1 MASHE
6 RISLSGIH
14 REITAVARKLRAAR
28 RGADV
33 SHHHRLDALTGQLAD
48 MERAT
53 LQMCTR
59 TYGVWPPAQPPAP
72 KPPAPTKPK
81 PTKPK
86 KGGTRKPAK
95 KGR

>member
-6 RISLSGIH
+6 RISLKGIH
-14 REITAVARKLRAAR
+14 REISAVARKLRAAR
-28 RGADV
+28 RRADG
-33 SHHHRLDALTGQLAD
+33 SYHDRLDSLSGQLAD
-48 MERAT
+48 MQKAT
-53 LQMCTR
+53 LEMCTR

-72 KPPAPTKPK
+72 KPPAPTRPKPK
-81 PTKPK
+81 PPK

>member
-33 SHHHRLDALTGQLAD
+33 SHHQRLDALTGQLAD

-59 TYGVWPPAQPPAP
+59 TYGVWPPVQPPAP
-72 KPPAPTKPK
+72 KPPAPSKPK